1 MVQLSTVIKV
11 DSFILFLKDNNAYD
25 EYVFYCQM
33 DILDIINSLL
43 YMKDINFVGGVFYW
57 AKSSTINWLN
67 INKKWQDQKDY
78 YYKQYKRNEILK
90 KLDNES

>member
-1 MVQLSTVIKV
+1 MVQLSTVIEV

-43 YMKDINFVGGVFYW
+43 YMKDINFVGGAFYW
-57 AKSSTINWLN
+57 QKSSTINWLD
-67 INKKWQDQKDY
+67 INEKWLRQKDY
-78 YYKQYKRNEILK
+78 YYVQYKRDKLLRKIL
-90 KLDNES
+90 